1 MCAPAPPE
9 KSLRAIRQS
18 PQPEISMSAI
28 LFVINKFNEKE
39 KMFTLTKKACDFFDE
54 FYDNCYEIVKICRNF
69 DTFLSAMFGKSA
81 THLLRLSGILH
92 MLKKAIFFLNSKQI
106 CDREKRVLTN
116 EFIQNVEKEFEAE
129 IQKEQM
135 ENPDDDQEQE
145 NFPEEESKELKNLTK
160 IYEETVR
167 QAHELLIYFNKNRLV
182 LAGYLIDLEID
193 FNNSIKQYIENSKNA
208 NKIENISY
216 SKNQLYLFEKILC
229 YPGLEVSAKQ
239 ISELTRKPLS
249 EFIDACKELEKLKFG
264 TVIEFKCTNKKT
276 TFKFSKRNLEI
287 LENDIN
293 FISIFKKLSINF
305 ESFKKSYT
313 AEIPEQNSQKQVS
326 NQVVEEEIME
336 NGSQDISKK
345 ITPKGTKTKR
355 SKNDEINKSSK
366 KKKSSIEENNDDDTL
381 SSHDV

>member
-1 MCAPAPPE
+1 
-9 KSLRAIRQS
+9 
-18 PQPEISMSAI
+18 
-28 LFVINKFNEKE
+28 
-39 KMFTLTKKACDFFDE
+39 
-54 FYDNCYEIVKICRNF
+54 
-69 DTFLSAMFGKSA
+69 MFGKSA

-160 IYEETVR
+160 ISEETVR

-216 SKNQLYLFEKILC
+216 SKNQTNLFK
-229 YPGLEVSAKQ
+229 
-239 ISELTRKPLS
+239 
-249 EFIDACKELEKLKFG
+249 
-264 TVIEFKCTNKKT
+264 
-276 TFKFSKRNLEI
+276 
-287 LENDIN
+287 
-293 FISIFKKLSINF
+293 
-305 ESFKKSYT
+305 YT
-313 AEIPEQNSQKQVS
+313 K
-326 NQVVEEEIME
+326 
-336 NGSQDISKK
+336 
-345 ITPKGTKTKR
+345 
-355 SKNDEINKSSK
+355 
-366 KKKSSIEENNDDDTL
+366 
-381 SSHDV
+381 